1 MDEHYART
9 VRLLLTA
16 APAVFDN
23 AIFAMKGGTA
33 INLFIQDMPRLSVDI
48 DVVYIPWQP
57 NREEALHDIAA
68 ELERIRARLA
78 PLGLIV
84 RTLPSRDQSETKLFI
99 ENEISQV
106 KVEVNFVFRGTVLS
120 VLRQPLSR
128 KTAELFSVELAA
140 PLLAPDELY
149 GSKLVAAMDR
159 QHPRDLFDVWRLFET
174 GGLSD
179 AHDRMF
185 CHLSR
190 RPQPPFPRGSF
201 WHGQGHRARV
211 SGSLCRHD
219 RRSCPAGNPVSR
231 TNPSP

>member
-84 RTLPSRDQSETKLFI
+84 RTLPSRRSGGCRVVHVEAVNLLNGERALAVDDLTGDFGI
-99 ENEISQV
+99 EPRPAFDDGV
-106 KVEVNFVFRGTVLS
+106 
-120 VLRQPLSR
+120 
-128 KTAELFSVELAA
+128 
-140 PLLAPDELY
+140 
-149 GSKLVAAMDR
+149 VAW
-159 QHPRDLFDVWRLFET
+159 P
-174 GGLSD
+174 G
-179 AHDRMF
+179 
-185 CHLSR
+185 
-190 RPQPPFPRGSF
+190 
-201 WHGQGHRARV
+201 
-211 SGSLCRHD
+211 
-219 RRSCPAGNPVSR
+219 
-231 TNPSP
+231 